1 MSDGDYGT
9 TMRVSGG
16 GGYNMPED
24 DERETTLGTTA
35 RARRRHGRLV
45 QAGTRQ

>member
-1 MSDGDYGT
+1 
-9 TMRVSGG
+9 MRVS
-16 GGYNMPED
+16 GYNMPED
-24 DERETTLGTTA
+24 DERETTLGATA